1 MAILVVVVAT
11 ILIDTVSGWVRR
23 RIIEGA
29 DALPPAGEVGA
40 LGSPLRQDTAAG

>member
-11 ILIDTVSGWVRR
+11 VLIDIASGWVRR

-29 DALPPAGEVGA
+29 GAKRLAGDEILEQPEGA
-40 LGSPLRQDTAAG
+40 EISP